1 MKKCNLEQQG
11 GYVLKY
17 LTLAV
22 LSVMIL
28 TASAFA
34 LPDIQIFIDGATYDW
49 GEQSWVATVT
59 GPVDVYVIS
68 ADIPVADIIVCL
80 ALGEFDDPS
89 LMTVDFG
96 GTVVNPGDWVYG
108 NPPLPPGWDPGGDLA
123 PHSIYPTNF
132 AEVHTGAYGTS
143 QMVGD
148 VQPDTLNGGIYWD
161 PTPTPAFPAAEANHV
176 GDWKMFTMNITGPVG
191 SSVHIDA
198 YTLNPDGTVDRF
210 APFSHDGTTTLVP
223 EPGTIVLM
231 GSGLFGLGLRAYRKR
246 KRA

>member
-1 MKKCNLEQQG
+1 LR
-11 GYVLKY
+11 Y
-17 LTLAV
+17 LTLTIFSIV
-22 LSVMIL
+22 VL

-34 LPDIQIFIDGATYDW
+34 VPDIQIFIDGATYDW
-49 GEQSWVATVT
+49 GDQTWVATTT
-59 GPVDVYVIS
+59 GAVDVYVIS
-68 ADIPVADIIVCL
+68 ANDAKADIIVCL
-80 ALGEFDDPS
+80 ALGDTDDPS
-89 LMTVDFG
+89 AMTVDFG

-108 NPPLPPGWDPGGDLA
+108 NPALPPVWDPGGDLA

-132 AEVHTGAYGTS
+132 AEIHTGPYGLG

-148 VQPDTLNGGIYWD
+148 VQPDTLNGGVYWD
-161 PTPTPAFPAAEANHV
+161 PTPTPEFPGAPANRP
-176 GDWKMFTMNITGPVG
+176 GDWRMFTMDISGPVG

-198 YTLNPDGTVDRF
+198 YTLNPDGSIDRF

-231 GSGLFGLGLRAYRKR
+231 GSGLIGLGLRAYRKR

>member
-1 MKKCNLEQQG
+1 
-11 GYVLKY
+11 LKY
-17 LTLAV
+17 L
-22 LSVMIL
+22 SL
-28 TASAFA
+28 TIFLMVALTVSAFA
-34 LPDIQIFIDGATYDW
+34 VPDIQIFIDGATYDW
-49 GEQSWVATVT
+49 GDQSWVATTT
-59 GPVDVYVIS
+59 GSVDVYVIS
-68 ADIPVADIIVCL
+68 ANYVHADIIVCL
-80 ALGEFDDPS
+80 ALGDTDDPNA
-89 LMTVDFG
+89 MTVDFG

-132 AEVHTGAYGTS
+132 AEIHTGPYGLG

-148 VQPDTLNGGIYWD
+148 VQPDTLNGGVYWD
-161 PTPTPAFPAAEANHV
+161 PSPTPAFPGAPADRP
-176 GDWKMFTMNITGPVG
+176 GDWRMFTMDISGPVG

-198 YTLNPDGTVDRF
+198 YTLNPDGTVHRF

-231 GSGLFGLGLRAYRKR
+231 GSGLIGLGLRAYRKR